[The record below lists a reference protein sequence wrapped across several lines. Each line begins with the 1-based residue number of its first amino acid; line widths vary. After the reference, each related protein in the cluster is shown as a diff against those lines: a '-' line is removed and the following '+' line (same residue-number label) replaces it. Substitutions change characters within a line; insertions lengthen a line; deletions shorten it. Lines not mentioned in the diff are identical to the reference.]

1 MTTSFNCVVKSHRIP
16 CSVAHCYFDARGT
29 FSGFCKLLVAQT
41 QRFLEGAFPRLNP
54 NCALSIQCLQL
65 THPCRWHSSDRLNH
79 PESGAAM
86 PIRAGPGAGAP
97 CARAPGLDLLPLA
110 LAVALSLFAVCVTA
124 GDERRLIFLQMSLV
138 CCGVHAFKQ
147 LTDTPAGVNLQKT
160 ARATGSPHC
169 AIIFWVV
176 VLLHSHSSC
185 FEPPPALSLTSAFAP
200 VQGRRAFWCAP
211 KWGSL

>member
-1 MTTSFNCVVKSHRIP
+1 MLCCTLLS
-16 CSVAHCYFDARGT
+16 DARGT
-29 FSGFCKLLVAQT
+29 FFSGFCKLLVAQT

-110 LAVALSLFAVCVTA
+110 LAVALSPFAFQA
-124 GDERRLIFLQMSLV
+124 ADR
-138 CCGVHAFKQ
+138 K
-147 LTDTPAGVNLQKT
+147 DTPAGVNLQKT
-160 ARATGSPHC
+160 ARATGSSPHC

-176 VLLHSHSSC
+176 VLLHSHPSC
-185 FEPPPALSLTSAFAP
+185 LSLPLSSHSHLHMPPSEASGPSGAHQSG
-200 VQGRRAFWCAP
+200 V
-211 KWGSL
+211 SL